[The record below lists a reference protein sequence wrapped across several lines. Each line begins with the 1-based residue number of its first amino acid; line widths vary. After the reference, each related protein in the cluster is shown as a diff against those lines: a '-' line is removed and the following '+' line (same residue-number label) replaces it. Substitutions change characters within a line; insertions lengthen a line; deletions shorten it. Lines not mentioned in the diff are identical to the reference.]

1 MTWDTIQ
8 LAPIVL
14 IQSGEPVYAERA
26 ITLLK
31 RQARSIDPNTE
42 VTAIDAQTYGPGY
55 LSAIASPSLFGER
68 RLLIV
73 PNLENLNAAF
83 QDDILTYL
91 TQPEPDVVL
100 ILQHNGGVKGKKVL
114 TALKKHNIPTTTISA
129 VKNQRDKTQAV
140 MADIR
145 AAGRKMTPEA
155 IGALIEAVGSDLRE
169 LLAAVQQLLADVH
182 GLIGEDNVHTYF
194 AGRIEAKGFNVADA
208 LIVGNIGE
216 AVKLAR
222 HALATGASPTAIL
235 GAIASK
241 LRTMAHI
248 LGQRSDGIDVKVSIV
263 PWMAERAKRDLRG
276 WTPAGLAVAISA
288 IAKADADVKGG
299 SRDPEY
305 ALERGILDVG
315 RARKIRG

>member
-42 VTAIDAQTYGPGY
+42 VTDIDAQTYGPGY

-100 ILQHNGGVKGKKVL
+100 ILQHNGGVKGKKSSPHS
-114 TALKKHNIPTTTISA
+114 KNTTSQPPQSPQSKTNATKPKQSWQTSA
-129 VKNQRDKTQAV
+129 PP
-140 MADIR
+140 
-145 AAGRKMTPEA
+145 AAK
-155 IGALIEAVGSDLRE
+155 
-169 LLAAVQQLLADVH
+169 
-182 GLIGEDNVHTYF
+182 
-194 AGRIEAKGFNVADA
+194 
-208 LIVGNIGE
+208 
-216 AVKLAR
+216 
-222 HALATGASPTAIL
+222 
-235 GAIASK
+235 
-241 LRTMAHI
+241 
-248 LGQRSDGIDVKVSIV
+248 
-263 PWMAERAKRDLRG
+263 
-276 WTPAGLAVAISA
+276 
-288 IAKADADVKGG
+288 
-299 SRDPEY
+299 
-305 ALERGILDVG
+305 
-315 RARKIRG
+315 